1 MMKFKYSRWLLAVC
15 AAVLLLGT
23 AGSSMAS
30 SPAGTGFTYQGQLTQ
45 GGAPVNG
52 TCDFQFAV
60 YDAAADGAQIS
71 TTETQNNVAVTGGLF
86 TVTLDFG
93 ASAFD
98 GAARWL
104 EISVRCPAGSGAF
117 TLLSPRQALTP
128 TPYAINAQTAPWS
141 GLSGVPAGFAD
152 GVDDNTIYTAGSGLG
167 LSGNQFSVDSSAVQS
182 RVSSNCAVGSYIRQ
196 INADGTVVC
205 GTDADTPYAAGNG
218 LTLSGGE
225 FSVSFAGSGS
235 ANTAARSDH
244 THDAAAITSGT
255 LDDARL
261 PAAIARTADISSTV
275 AASGFIT
282 QTLADSLYTYSAGSG
297 LALSGNE
304 FSVVTSTVQRRVS
317 GTCSAG
323 QYITAVNA
331 DGTVTCGADA
341 NSGGDITAV
350 NAGTGLAGGGATGVV
365 TVTLASAYQLPQSCA
380 SGQVPVSNG
389 AGGWTCAANDT
400 TPSGLVGFFTG
411 GTCPSGW
418 SEVTAARGRVIVGL
432 PSGGTNQG
440 AYGTALSNLGPRSV
454 TLSISNL
461 PPHTHDVN
469 PAPFA
474 ATTGTDGAHTHTM
487 LGGGGAA
494 GGSNNLEFYNGG
506 GGYASSAGM
515 SASGAHNH
523 AITVDVPG
531 TTSTSTGS
539 GAALDTSMPYLQLI
553 ACSKN

>member
-1 MMKFKYSRWLLAVC
+1 MKFKYSRWLLAVC

-23 AGSSMAS
+23 AGSSIAS
-30 SPAGTGFTYQGQLTQ
+30 SPVGTGFTYQGQLTQ
-45 GGAPVNG
+45 GGTLVNG
-52 TCDFQFAV
+52 TCDFQFAL
-60 YDAAADGAQIS
+60 YDAAADGAPIGA
-71 TTETQNNVAVTGGLF
+71 TETQNNVAVTGGLF

-117 TLLSPRQALTP
+117 TTLAPRQPLTP
-128 TPYAINAQTAPWS
+128 APYAINAQTAPWS

-152 GVDDNTIYTAGSGLG
+152 GVDDNTTYTE
-167 LSGNQFSVDSSAVQS
+167 
-182 RVSSNCAVGSYIRQ
+182 
-196 INADGTVVC
+196 GT
-205 GTDADTPYAAGNG
+205 G
-218 LTLSGGE
+218 LTLGDGE
-225 FSVSFAGSGS
+225 FSVDFAGSGS
-235 ANTAARSDH
+235 AGTAARSDH

-304 FSVVTSTVQRRVS
+304 FSVVTSTVQSRVS

-323 QYITAVNA
+323 QYITAINA

-350 NAGTGLAGGGATGVV
+350 NAGTGLAGGGATGAV
-365 TVTLASAYQLPQSCA
+365 TVTLASGYQLPQSCA

-400 TPSGLVGFFTG
+400 TPAGLVGFFMG

-454 TLSISNL
+454 TLGVSNL
-461 PPHTHDVN
+461 PAHTHDVD
-469 PAPFA
+469 PAA
-474 ATTGTDGAHTHTM
+474 VSTSTNGAHTHDVDPAVVGATTSTNGDHTHGWYQGSTGM
-487 LGGGGAA
+487 GVNVFNAGGA
-494 GGSNNLEFYNGG
+494 GPYQSGSI
-506 GGYASSAGM
+506 AA
-515 SASGAHNH
+515 AGAHNH
-523 AITVDVPG
+523 TVTVDVG
-531 TTSTSTGS
+531 NTTSTSAGNHSHTVDIPNTTSSSTGS
-539 GAALDTSMPYLQLI
+539 GMAFDTSMPYIQLI